1 MSLRYEQFTTGES
14 GSVVLLHSLAM
25 DASIWRE
32 FAGLLPAAA
41 TVLAPDLPGHG
52 AAPQGDPSSVESMAD
67 GVADWMTSIGTG
79 PVTLIGM
86 SLGGSVAQAL
96 TIRHPD
102 LVGRLGLVDT
112 TAWYGP
118 GAPAAWAERASQA
131 REKGLDSLAGFQLDR
146 WFTDEFRQ
154 RRPEQGEALLDIF
167 RRNRLEDYVASCT
180 ALGAMDLRDGLG
192 KIAVPTAVVVGE
204 LDGATPP
211 SHARALADAISGAQL
226 TVLPACKHLSAVER
240 PADVIAALAPILGQ
254 ER

>member
-1 MSLRYEQFTTGES
+1 MNLRYEQFAS
-14 GSVVLLHSLAM
+14 GDSGVIVLLHSLAM

-32 FAGLLPAAA
+32 FAGLLPADT

-52 AAPQGDPSSVESMAD
+52 VQPDGDPSSVESMAD
-67 GVADWMTSIGTG
+67 GVAEWMTSIGSG

-118 GAPAAWAERASQA
+118 GASAAWASRATQA

-154 RRPEQGEALLDIF
+154 QRPEQGEALLKIF
-167 RRNRLEDYVASCT
+167 RRNRLENYVASCT

-192 KIAVPTAVVVGE
+192 KIAIPTAVVVGE
-204 LDGATPP
+204 LDSATPP
-211 SHARALADAISGAQL
+211 SHARELAGAISGAQL

-240 PADVIAALAPILGQ
+240 PASVIAALSPILDQ
-254 ER
+254 PT

>member
-1 MSLRYEQFTTGES
+1 
-14 GSVVLLHSLAM
+14 
-25 DASIWRE
+25 
-32 FAGLLPAAA
+32 
-41 TVLAPDLPGHG
+41 
-52 AAPQGDPSSVESMAD
+52 MAD
-67 GVADWMTSIGTG
+67 GVAAWMTSIGTG

-118 GAPAAWAERASQA
+118 GAPAAWAARASQA

-167 RRNRLEDYVASCT
+167 RRNRLDNYVASCT

-204 LDGATPP
+204 LDAATPP

-240 PADVIAALAPILGQ
+240 PADVIAALAPILDQ
-254 ER
+254 EK